1 VRFDCESFIV
11 RAAKMSR
18 PELADGNSSRERLA
32 QPSIILTILASMIA
46 VAFVFKSPELT
57 AFFLSTFT
65 RVQQFSELY
74 THFDFAFVR
83 TQAEM
88 LQSFSGQMITKGE
101 LASFELRPQSSPIGV
116 KLRCMFMVAA
126 TDISIIIPTLNEEKY
141 LPRCL
146 SSLNNQSR
154 KEIRE
159 LIVVD
164 GGSTDETVEIARK
177 YSDKILVEPGRAV
190 GASRN
195 IGATE
200 ATGEILA
207 FIDADTVA
215 SVDWLEEIAR
225 SFHDDPNAVGVTG
238 PTIPYGGTKL
248 DELAYQVATGWAQR
262 LSLKVGLPHVA
273 GFNCAYRK
281 GAFWQAGGFDERR
294 ELSEDV
300 MLSLRIRH
308 EGRIIFNPDMVA
320 YTSLRRI
327 KKYGYPYLTTYYA
340 INAGTLLL
348 FNRSLAYP
356 KIR

>member
-1 VRFDCESFIV
+1 
-11 RAAKMSR
+11 MSR

-177 YSDKILVEPGRAV
+177 YSDKVLVEPGSAV

-225 SFHDDPNAVGVTG
+225 SFHDDPYAVGVTG

-320 YTSLRRI
+320 YT
-327 KKYGYPYLTTYYA
+327 
-340 INAGTLLL
+340 
-348 FNRSLAYP
+348 
-356 KIR
+356 